1 MSDYSYERALWMGLL
16 VVNELSSKD
25 KEEFK
30 QEVQKQLGLAP
41 GQDCDTVCGAMDD
54 AEFTKFIEYV
64 KKALRRKKKAK
75 TIEEEQP
82 LYA

>member
-16 VVNELSSKD
+16 AEPENNID

-30 QEVQKQLGLAP
+30 QEVQRQLGLAP
-41 GQDCDTVCGAMDD
+41 GQDCDKVCGAMDD
-54 AEFTKFIEYV
+54 EEFVQFVEYV
-64 KKALRRKKKAK
+64 KEILRNKRRKR
-75 TIEEEQP
+75 IVEEEP